1 MKIYTT
7 LDPDLQQAGL
17 NAISIVPARVDYM
30 NLGASGVQVE
40 VGTGRILSMVQNR
53 PYSIENSEDQNAP
66 TTQVNYNVRLQNG
79 GGGHSA
85 GSTYKVF
92 SLVNWL
98 EQGHSVNETLN
109 GRVGTKKVINCDGQT
124 QDVVSATTATASA
137 TSRRTRAT
145 PERSTTSPATRSTRD
160 SSRWRRRSRSARRT
174 RSR

>member
-53 PYSIENSEDQNAP
+53 PYSIEIRGSERPDHAGE
-66 TTQVNYNVRLQNG
+66 LQRPPAERRRRPFRG
-79 GGGHSA
+79 VDLQGLQPRQLAGA
-85 GSTYKVF
+85 GS
-92 SLVNWL
+92 LRQRDPQRPCRH
-98 EQGHSVNETLN
+98 EEGHQLRRPDAGRRLGNN
-109 GRVGTKKVINCDGQT
+109 GNGIGNFE
-124 QDVVSATTATASA
+124 A
-137 TSRRTRAT
+137 TRAT